1 MEEKEINKRILEQ
14 LQEERI
20 RQIGM
25 LLDMAIIYAPN
36 KEDMTSDEED
46 MYKSMQE
53 LRRNI
58 SYCL

>member
-1 MEEKEINKRILEQ
+1 MEEKEINKRILEH
-14 LQEERI
+14 LQMERI
-20 RQIGM
+20 RQINM
-25 LLDMAIIYAPN
+25 LLDMAIINAPN
-36 KEDMTSDEED
+36 KEDMTYDEED